1 MVDIEPYKQIQK
13 TNIKEHNDLVAKINE
28 IIDVLNSTQI
38 ETVVPKI
45 TALETDVSTIKATDS
60 LQWTDI
66 ESLKDSQSAQDVTIG
81 SLDAQ
86 VKGVTESLVSD
97 IAIIDGITT
106 GNMKV
111 RIEREKATAIDS
123 NDYNIQKPVS
133 MELIQGSGP
142 STFKAQ
148 ITLSDGT
155 IIRSDDFMFTTE
167 AIGTDVYISSF
178 VFKNGNIDGTIS
190 ADIGLSNGTTIEAN
204 NFVVPM
210 DPSLLNTVQDLSTRL
225 SAVEG
230 GSVGGLD
237 ELKAQI
243 DTNTASISTLTG
255 ELDDLDV
262 QKADQNNET
271 QEIVLGTATV
281 KSAVRFDGAVDGNPS
296 STEYGIVGGT
306 AETHPFSVTMKKTVL
321 GQQVNAPIGELALL
335 DGSGNPKNFSA
346 GEVWEEVDLENFP
359 TDWVA
364 GDRVKI
370 EFSII
375 VTAQASN
382 YNSAI
387 TVSMGTGGDRVKNA
401 IKEYSIPSTSI
412 SFYTPYDIIFTS
424 AHTASVCMAYV
435 HSLYDYSNWNGSG
448 TMIDI
453 DGRGFNGSYITLAE
467 QVQIT
472 RTNITRYISRMWRL
486 KK

>member
-1 MVDIEPYKQIQK
+1 MADIEPYKQIQK

-28 IIDVLNSTQI
+28 IIDVLNNTQI

-45 TALETDVSTIKATDS
+45 TALENDVSIINATDS

-66 ESLKDSQSAQDVTIG
+66 ENLKDSQSAQDVTIG
-81 SLDAQ
+81 NLNTQ

-111 RIEREKATAIDS
+111 RIEREKATSIDS

-178 VFKNGNIDGTIS
+178 VFKNGNVAGTIS

-225 SAVEG
+225 TAVEG
-230 GSVGGLD
+230 GSVAGFKEVEAQVNTNKTDINNLTTELDNLDIKKADQSNSNQEIVAGTITANNITKGGINVATVND
-237 ELKAQI
+237 IPDISGKVNIAQGVGNAGKMLGI
-243 DTNTASISTLTG
+243 DDSGNVTPTNLPSTPISLSLIGDPASLFVIGNNTITLTRPILIEANSASTNTYFFVPNTTWAYRGSAPSYLVLVNERIGSTTGSVFTASIKYPDGTFEAGIGDNKTTVSTG
-255 ELDDLDV
+255 
-262 QKADQNNET
+262 N
-271 QEIVLGTATV
+271 
-281 KSAVRFDGAVDGNPS
+281 GA
-296 STEYGIVGGT
+296 
-306 AETHPFSVTMKKTVL
+306 F
-321 GQQVNAPIGELALL
+321 
-335 DGSGNPKNFSA
+335 GSGGFM
-346 GEVWEEVDLENFP
+346 V
-359 TDWVA
+359 
-364 GDRVKI
+364 RV
-370 EFSII
+370 F
-375 VTAQASN
+375 V
-382 YNSAI
+382 
-387 TVSMGTGGDRVKNA
+387 
-401 IKEYSIPSTSI
+401 
-412 SFYTPYDIIFTS
+412 
-424 AHTASVCMAYV
+424 
-435 HSLYDYSNWNGSG
+435 
-448 TMIDI
+448 
-453 DGRGFNGSYITLAE
+453 FN
-467 QVQIT
+467 
-472 RTNITRYISRMWRL
+472 
-486 KK
+486 